1 MTTSTA
7 EFDGVLELAAERS
20 AAAEQMGRLDPDVV
34 AALASAGVNR
44 ALLPAALGGREAHPR
59 ELIDAVAR
67 IAAADGSTG
76 WCVSIS
82 AGCNLFAGYVSE
94 EAARDMYVD
103 PDVGLAGMFAAM
115 GVVTTTARTGRSV
128 TATLTGRWPF
138 ASDCP
143 HSRWIVLGA
152 VVRDEQ
158 GTTEP
163 MPRMI
168 VVPTEDL
175 VIENTWHSAGLR
187 ATGSHH
193 VRADDV
199 QIDLARSCTFA
210 GRSWADGPLWRM
222 PMSTVLGS
230 VLVAA
235 PLGIA
240 RAAIDDSLDVVSAG
254 AGGAMRG
261 LLVNDPVGLAE
272 LAAVDAAL
280 RAAYAGV
287 VAAVDEV
294 WVDAVAGRRA
304 TRPGPGA
311 CGAGYAS
318 RHRHRSRGGLD
329 RSSSLRRERRL
340 FGASTTDRPARH
352 PYCPPAHLT
361 RSLPQSRPDSHCRRD
376 RRKRTPLRRPTPPPD
391 GRATATYRR
400 KGAAQLM

>member
-7 EFDGVLELAAERS
+7 EFDGVLALAAERS
-20 AAAEQMGRLDPDVV
+20 AASEQMGRLDPDVV
-34 AALASAGVNR
+34 AALAHAGVNR

-94 EAARDMYVD
+94 PAARDMYVD
-103 PDVGLAGMFAAM
+103 PDVGLAGMFAAL
-115 GVVTTTARTGRSV
+115 GVATTTAHTGRGV
-128 TATLTGRWPF
+128 ATTLTGRWPF
-138 ASDCP
+138 ASNCL
-143 HSRWIVLGA
+143 HSRWIVLGS

-168 VVPTEDL
+168 IVPTEDL
-175 VIENTWHSAGLR
+175 VIEDTWRSAGLR

-199 QIDLARSCTFA
+199 PIDLARSCTFA

-222 PMSTVLGS
+222 PMFTVLGS

-240 RAAIDDSLDVVSAG
+240 RAAVDELLDVVSAG
-254 AGGAMRG
+254 AGSAMRG

-294 WVDAVAGRRA
+294 WEDAVAGRRA
-304 TRPGPGA
+304 ARSVQARVVLAMHHAIDTAVEAVSTAHRL
-311 CGAGYAS
+311 CGGTAAYSG
-318 RHRHRSRGGLD
+318 HRLLTALLD
-329 RSSSLRRERRL
+329 IHTARQHISLAHYL
-340 FGASTTDRPARH
+340 NPALIRIAVGIDESA
-352 PYCPPAHLT
+352 PPFVV
-361 RSLPQSRPDSHCRRD
+361 
-376 RRKRTPLRRPTPPPD
+376 
-391 GRATATYRR
+391 
-400 KGAAQLM
+400 